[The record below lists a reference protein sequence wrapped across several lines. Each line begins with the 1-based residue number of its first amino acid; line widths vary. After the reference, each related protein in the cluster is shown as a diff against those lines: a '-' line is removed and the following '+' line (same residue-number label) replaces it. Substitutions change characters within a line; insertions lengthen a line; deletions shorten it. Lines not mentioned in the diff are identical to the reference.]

1 MGVNEMKAKLFVGID
16 VSKARLDMGMYPA
29 GEKRSDANDA
39 EGIEAL
45 VAFLLGKNP
54 ALVVLEATGGLETAF
69 AVAACAAGLPVA
81 VVNPRQVR
89 DFAKATGMLAK
100 TDSMDAAVIARFAEA
115 IKPQA
120 RPLRDEAATELA
132 GMVARRRQLV
142 LMRTQEKNRLA
153 AASVKQKDDIK
164 AHIKWL
170 DERIGNLDTGLTAAL
185 RQSEAWRVKEDLL
198 ESVPGVGLITSATLL
213 SLLPELGTL
222 NRGEVAA
229 LGGVAP
235 FNRDS
240 GLYRGKRMIWGG
252 RADVRSVLYMATL
265 AAIRFNETIK
275 AFHTQLI
282 ERGKPAKVAIVA
294 CMRKLLTILNSMIK
308 NKQSWNQHVA

>member
-1 MGVNEMKAKLFVGID
+1 MKPKLFVGID

-29 GEKRSDANDA
+29 GEKRSDANNA
-39 EGIEAL
+39 EGIEKL
-45 VAFLLGKNP
+45 VAFLVEETP

-69 AVAACAAGLPVA
+69 ATAACAAGLPVA

-100 TDSMDAAVIARFAEA
+100 TDTLDAAVIARFAEA

-120 RPLRDEAATELA
+120 RPLRDEAATELV

-153 AASVKQKDDIK
+153 AASAKQKDDIK

-170 DERIGNLDTGLTAAL
+170 DERIGNLDTGLTVAL
-185 RQSEAWRVKEDLL
+185 RQSEAWCVKEDLL

-275 AFHTQLI
+275 AFHKRLI
-282 ERGKPAKVAIVA
+282 EHGKPAKVAIVA

-308 NKQSWNQHVA
+308 NKQSWNQHIA

>member
-1 MGVNEMKAKLFVGID
+1 MKAKLFVGID

>member
-1 MGVNEMKAKLFVGID
+1 MKPEIFVGID
-16 VSKARLDMGMYPA
+16 VSKARLDVGMYPA
-29 GEKRSDANDA
+29 GEKRGDANDA
-39 EGIEAL
+39 EGIEKL
-45 VAFLLGKNP
+45 VVFLVEKNP
-54 ALVVLEATGGLETAF
+54 ALVVLEATGGLEIAF
-69 AVAACAAGLPVA
+69 ATAACAAGLRVA

-100 TDSMDAAVIARFAEA
+100 TDALDALTIARFAEA

-120 RPLRDEAATELA
+120 RPMRDKDTEELA

-153 AASVKQKDDIK
+153 AASTKQKGDIK

-170 DERIGNLDTGLTAAL
+170 EERIESLNVDLTATL
-185 RQSEAWRVKEDLL
+185 RKSEAWRVKEDLL
-198 ESVPGVGLITSATLL
+198 KSVPGVGRITCATLL
-213 SLLPELGTL
+213 SLLPELGAL

-240 GLYRGKRMIWGG
+240 GQYRGKRMIWGG

-265 AAIRFNETIK
+265 AAIRFNEPIK
-275 AFHTQLI
+275 AFHKQLI

-308 NKQSWNQHVA
+308 NNQSWNQHIA